1 MGQDNSK
8 GSLSPEVENR
18 VKEVF
23 KLFDTDGSNAI
34 DKNEAVNHWKGA
46 FGKISAKEFFNTV
59 DVNNDGEVS
68 LEEFIQFWKV
78 VKASGH
84 DEGEIMEELDK
95 IEMCCHIE
103 AGENMPL
110 PLIWCSSD
118 QR

>member
-1 MGQDNSK
+1 M
-8 GSLSPEVENR
+8 
-18 VKEVF
+18 
-23 KLFDTDGSNAI
+23 
-34 DKNEAVNHWKGA
+34 NHWKGA

-95 IEMCCHIE
+95 IEK
-103 AGENMPL
+103 GESWCGFDNL
-110 PLIWCSSD
+110 PKQYQQNSAAK
-118 QR
+118 